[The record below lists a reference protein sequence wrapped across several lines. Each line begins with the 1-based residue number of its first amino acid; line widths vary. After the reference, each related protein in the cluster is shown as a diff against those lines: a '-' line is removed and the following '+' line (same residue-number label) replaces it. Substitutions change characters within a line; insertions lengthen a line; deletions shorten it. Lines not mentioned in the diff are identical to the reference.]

1 MEYRVLG
8 SLEVLDRSGHRLP
21 LGGARQQTVLASLL
35 LRAGRTVPL
44 ECLVDELWEKPPEK
58 AAKTVQVYVSRLRHE
73 LEPRAI
79 ESRPGG
85 YALVLDGDKLDL
97 ADFEQIAA
105 EGRAALAA
113 GDCERAAELLHDAL
127 ALWRGPALSGLTSD
141 ALRSEAERLEEMR
154 LQVLEDR
161 LEADLGRGLARE
173 VVAELQ
179 PLVAEHPF
187 RERLRAQL
195 MLALY
200 RAGGRSDA
208 LEVYRETRA
217 LLADELGLEPSEEL
231 RQLERR
237 MLAHDPE
244 LESVPSELPIPADPI
259 GVPPLREPVRARR
272 PTTVV
277 FADVVDSTAL
287 GELLDPESV
296 HRILER
302 FSGIAQTILGRHGGE
317 IEKFI
322 GDAVVGFFGLTEL
335 HEDDALRAVRAAVE
349 LRDAV
354 AALRDE
360 LVRSSGI
367 EFAISIGVNSGD
379 VFVGGGEGREIFAT
393 GDSVNVA
400 ARLEQEAEA
409 WEILLGDRTYRLV
422 EADVRAEPL
431 EPFEVKGRSAA
442 VQAWRLLELAEPEH
456 VAAPTTPFVG
466 RKREQDALRE
476 AFARSREQQ
485 ACRLSTI
492 VGPAGIGKTRIA
504 RELVAEGR
512 QAATVAIGRCLSYG
526 EAITYH
532 PLIEIVRQLAGED
545 PDEGIT
551 KLMGAGGDSELVA
564 RRMRGLVG
572 LSDETA
578 PAEET
583 FWAVRKLFE
592 AAAAERPLIV
602 VFEDVHWAE
611 PLLLDLIEYL
621 VGSSAGKAIFVLCL
635 ARPELLET
643 RPSWAVEDGTRSV
656 VTLEALPEADAR
668 RLVESL
674 TSGEVG
680 PRETARIVRTAEG
693 NPLFL
698 EQLVAT
704 GEERGETATLPPT
717 IQAVLAARIA
727 GLDPAER
734 TVLERASVAGRNFT
748 WSLVAALLSEGER
761 RTLGEHLM
769 TLVRRQLIQPNPSA
783 SSVGDAFRFT
793 HVLIQEAAYE
803 GVPKEVRADLHE
815 RLARRLGSNSEG
827 EDEIVGFHLE
837 QSYRCRAELGLVGE
851 RERQLAAEA
860 AARLEAAG
868 HKAFVLGD
876 PQACGNLLGRAASL
890 LPPDDPTRLALLPTL
905 GAALLEAGQLAEADR
920 ILTEAIERSAG
931 DELLHARARVEE
943 QLVRLQTHTGAIAD
957 VQRVADACLD
967 VFEEHADDF
976 GQIRAWSLKAF
987 SSWIGGQGAKADE
1000 AWRRGAEHARRAGE
1014 RRELFEILDWRA
1026 SAAVFGPTP
1035 VDEAIQLCL
1044 DIREQV
1050 RSSPVA
1056 VAETL
1061 HPLAVLHAMRGEFD
1075 DARSLVREGNAII
1088 EDLGRMYS
1096 AGLSHHEALVEM
1108 LAGQPDVAEDRLRR
1122 AYETLDEMGEKTLLA
1137 TTAAMLAQ
1145 AIYAQDRPQEA
1156 WRFCEVSRG
1165 VAADE
1170 DLSAQVVGR
1179 GTSAKILARQGR
1191 GDEAE
1196 ALAREAVE
1204 LAASTDFLTHHG
1216 QAFLDLAEVLQLNRL
1231 AEEAESALRAGLE
1244 LYERK
1249 GDIVSAERARVRIEQ
1264 VRSA

>member
-1 MEYRVLG
+1 M
-8 SLEVLDRSGHRLP
+8 
-21 LGGARQQTVLASLL
+21 
-35 LRAGRTVPL
+35 
-44 ECLVDELWEKPPEK
+44 
-58 AAKTVQVYVSRLRHE
+58 
-73 LEPRAI
+73 
-79 ESRPGG
+79 
-85 YALVLDGDKLDL
+85 
-97 ADFEQIAA
+97 
-105 EGRAALAA
+105 
-113 GDCERAAELLHDAL
+113 
-127 ALWRGPALSGLTSD
+127 
-141 ALRSEAERLEEMR
+141 
-154 LQVLEDR
+154 
-161 LEADLGRGLARE
+161 
-173 VVAELQ
+173 
-179 PLVAEHPF
+179 
-187 RERLRAQL
+187 
-195 MLALY
+195 
-200 RAGGRSDA
+200 
-208 LEVYRETRA
+208 
-217 LLADELGLEPSEEL
+217 
-231 RQLERR
+231 
-237 MLAHDPE
+237 
-244 LESVPSELPIPADPI
+244 
-259 GVPPLREPVRARR
+259 
-272 PTTVV
+272 
-277 FADVVDSTAL
+277 
-287 GELLDPESV
+287 
-296 HRILER
+296 
-302 FSGIAQTILGRHGGE
+302 
-317 IEKFI
+317 
-322 GDAVVGFFGLTEL
+322 
-335 HEDDALRAVRAAVE
+335 
-349 LRDAV
+349 
-354 AALRDE
+354 
-360 LVRSSGI
+360 
-367 EFAISIGVNSGD
+367 
-379 VFVGGGEGREIFAT
+379 
-393 GDSVNVA
+393 
-400 ARLEQEAEA
+400 
-409 WEILLGDRTYRLV
+409 
-422 EADVRAEPL
+422 
-431 EPFEVKGRSAA
+431 
-442 VQAWRLLELAEPEH
+442 
-456 VAAPTTPFVG
+456 
-466 RKREQDALRE
+466 
-476 AFARSREQQ
+476 
-485 ACRLSTI
+485 
-492 VGPAGIGKTRIA
+492 
-504 RELVAEGR
+504 
-512 QAATVAIGRCLSYG
+512 
-526 EAITYH
+526 
-532 PLIEIVRQLAGED
+532 
-545 PDEGIT
+545 
-551 KLMGAGGDSELVA
+551 
-564 RRMRGLVG
+564 
-572 LSDETA
+572 
-578 PAEET
+578 
-583 FWAVRKLFE
+583 
-592 AAAAERPLIV
+592 
-602 VFEDVHWAE
+602 
-611 PLLLDLIEYL
+611 
-621 VGSSAGKAIFVLCL
+621 
-635 ARPELLET
+635 
-643 RPSWAVEDGTRSV
+643 
-656 VTLEALPEADAR
+656 
-668 RLVESL
+668 
-674 TSGEVG
+674 G

-704 GEERGETATLPPT
+704 GEERGEAATLPPT

-734 TVLERASVAGRNFT
+734 MVLERASVAGRNFT

-769 TLVRRQLIQPNPSA
+769 MLVRRQLIQPNPSA

-851 RERQLAAEA
+851 HERQLAAEA
-860 AARLEAAG
+860 TARLEAAG
-868 HKAFVLGD
+868 HKALVLGD
-876 PQACGNLLGRAASL
+876 PEACGNLLGRAASL

-920 ILTEAIERSAG
+920 ILTEAIERSVG

-1026 SAAVFGPTP
+1026 SAAVFGPAP

-1122 AYETLDEMGEKTLLA
+1122 AYETLHEMGEKTLLA

-1249 GDIVSAERARVRIEQ
+1249 RDIVSAERARVRIEQ